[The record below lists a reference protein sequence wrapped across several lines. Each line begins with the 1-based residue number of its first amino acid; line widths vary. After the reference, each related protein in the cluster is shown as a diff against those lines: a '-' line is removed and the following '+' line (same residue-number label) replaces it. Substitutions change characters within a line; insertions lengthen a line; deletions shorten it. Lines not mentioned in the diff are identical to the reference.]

1 MITMTTAAA
10 KQIREAAK
18 QGHMEG
24 LPLRLAA
31 KRNDDGSLQYA
42 MGFADDNQEND
53 LHFNSE
59 GVEIVVSPLSVNLLN
74 NTVLDYVQLDNGEF
88 HFIFKNPNDPN
99 YQVTTA

>member
-1 MITMTTAAA
+1 MITMTAEAA
-10 KQIREAAK
+10 KQIRESAK

-31 KRNDDGSLQYA
+31 KRNNDGSLHYA
-42 MGFADDNQEND
+42 MGFADDDQAND
-53 LHFNSE
+53 LHFTSQ
-59 GVEIVVSPLSVNLLN
+59 GIDIVVSPLSLDLLN

-99 YQVTTA
+99 YQASQA